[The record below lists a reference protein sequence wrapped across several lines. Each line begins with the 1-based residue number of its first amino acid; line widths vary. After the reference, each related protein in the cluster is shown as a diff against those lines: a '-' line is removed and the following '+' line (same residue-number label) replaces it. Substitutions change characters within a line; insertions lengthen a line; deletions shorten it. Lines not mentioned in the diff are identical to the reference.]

1 MSGEQHIDEVNQFVL
16 CEARR
21 AVANSKLCEFRKQ
34 CWRLAH
40 LVRTGTIDRVIV
52 IDTLWEIAIAH
63 ALVRALGEDRIQSII
78 SEAFADTTF
87 RPMISEIAA

>member
-1 MSGEQHIDEVNQFVL
+1 MSGEQRIDEINQIVL
-16 CEARR
+16 REARR

-34 CWRLAH
+34 CWHLAH
-40 LVRTGTIDRVIV
+40 LVRIGTIDRTIV
-52 IDTLWEIAIAH
+52 IDTLWEIAVGH

-78 SEAFADTTF
+78 SEAFANTTF